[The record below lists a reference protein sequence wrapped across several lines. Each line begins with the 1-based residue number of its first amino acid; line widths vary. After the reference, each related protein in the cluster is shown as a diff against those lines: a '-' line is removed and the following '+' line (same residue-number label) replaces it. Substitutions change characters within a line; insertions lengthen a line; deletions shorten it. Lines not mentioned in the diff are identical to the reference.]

1 MPTARS
7 TALAGCLLATLLAAP
22 GCASKPKIKA
32 ARPAEEIYQKAQRE
46 MDRKRWDVAAEEFRT
61 LVDTHPYHELTPHAE
76 IRLGE
81 MYFLEQR
88 YTEAIAVFEGF
99 LKIRPTHR
107 HAAYALYLLGSA
119 HYHER
124 ATYDRDPTETAKA
137 AQAFE
142 RLLREHPGSPYD
154 ERSRARLAEARGE
167 LAAHELYVGN
177 FYFKQK
183 KFEAARRRYEKVW
196 RLYPE
201 QPSAERARVRA
212 GEAELKLG
220 RRDAARATLSRVVHG
235 ATDRRLAGRA
245 EALLR
250 DAALEPLAASEAPVE
265 APAEGRAPVPTA
277 LPASG
282 SRAATH

>member
-32 ARPAEEIYQKAQRE
+32 ARPPEEIYQKAQRE
-46 MDRKRWDVAAEEFRT
+46 MDRKRWDVAAEEFRS
-61 LVDTHPYHELTPHAE
+61 LVDTHPYHALTPHAE

-99 LKIRPTHR
+99 LKIRPTHP

-124 ATYDRDPTETAKA
+124 ATYDRDPTATGKA
-137 AQAFE
+137 AQAFD
-142 RLLREHPGSPYD
+142 RLLREHPSSPYD
-154 ERSRARLAEARGE
+154 ERARARLADARGE
-167 LAAHELYVGN
+167 LAEHELYVGN

-212 GEAELKLG
+212 GEAELRLG
-220 RRDAARATLSRVVHG
+220 RLDAARATLSPVVHG
-235 ATDRRLAGRA
+235 AADRRLAGRA

-250 DAALEPLAASEAPVE
+250 QAGLEPLAPPGP
-265 APAEGRAPVPTA
+265 PAEGRATAPAA

-282 SRAATH
+282 NRASTR